1 MTIACEQAA
10 PGPSRPRRVPNASKS
25 HCLVPGT
32 RLYQI
37 FLDNSSSTDVYQ
49 GCAFFLYGR
58 LSWGIWQTVA
68 HFYNSTETILQR
80 EKIRIKYHQ
89 TSTRRTSTRRT
100 SNQES
105 KGATVF
111 ALNGLARYHACT
123 HAGACAA
130 LVVLHAGAHGAFAR
144 GGLLVIT
151 SDRPRGCV
159 VCTVRCVMISQLRAG
174 AAPRAC
180 VSGR

>member
-1 MTIACEQAA
+1 MMTIACEQAA

-32 RLYQI
+32 ANRLYQI

-58 LSWGIWQTVA
+58 LSRGIWQTVA

-105 KGATVF
+105 KGATASVR
-111 ALNGLARYHACT
+111 AERPRAVSCLHAC
-123 HAGACAA
+123 GGVCRSCR
-130 LVVLHAGAHGAFAR
+130 FAR
-144 GGLLVIT
+144 
-151 SDRPRGCV
+151 
-159 VCTVRCVMISQLRAG
+159 RCARSFCSRR
-174 AAPRAC
+174 APRDHL
-180 VSGR
+180 